1 MSWRR
6 RLLGTTALIGLSV
19 LCLRPVLTTGIERR
33 LSEQL
38 RLPVSV
44 GDTQLAMSQNSLQ
57 ILDFQ
62 IDDEICPLSIR
73 ELSLKLDGNGLL
85 FRDCVVE
92 SFIGNGLKWY
102 LPKATESFHTASI
115 RSVTTQDN
123 STVKDIQGIFSQAL
137 RSIKDAEI
145 LSLDRSREIDLKLE
159 SIKNKIDVVL
169 YQSPAPNPLRNSQTV
184 DKLRSDL
191 IAIQALLASDRV
203 ESTKVDTA
211 MARSFE
217 LLNAVLESAK
227 KNPPNATNTT
237 DEIRNVIRENALRLV
252 AERVQ
257 PFAVAAEASYRR
269 FLKQLLTDGITES
282 AGPKAPV
289 LLRAG
294 RELVTE
300 KIPQREFALKRGRV
314 TGLSTIGENNL
325 TTEILISSIRLKHQ
339 DANVLQ
345 ISWTPQGDDGPK
357 TICKIG
363 PSIGSDNKIS
373 HLLSLNQKED
383 NFEVAVKVDY
393 KPLGRDLSISF
404 PLCHVL
410 DDKLG
415 LDPDFIAVFKD
426 ICETLRLNLTANS
439 QSSLETPVIAVSN
452 AWIVDDEANAKI
464 QSALDE
470 AMEQYLDARQESWLH
485 NTQSEHATSK
495 HLLESRKLAIE
506 EERNFRHSTWSD
518 TLKMMESKLNSIDR
532 AASNSLPRDSNVVR

>member
-62 IDDEICPLSIR
+62 IDDEICPMSIR

-85 FRDCVVE
+85 YRDCVIE

-102 LPKATESFHTASI
+102 LPKATESVHTASI
-115 RSVTTQDN
+115 PSVTTQDN
-123 STVKDIQGIFSQAL
+123 SAVKDIHGIFSQAL

-145 LSLDRSREIDLKLE
+145 LSLDRSREIDLKME
-159 SIKNKIDVVL
+159 SIKNKIDEVL
-169 YQSPAPNPLRNSQTV
+169 HQSPAPNPLRNSHAV

-203 ESTKVDTA
+203 ESTKVGTS
-211 MARSFE
+211 MTRSFE
-217 LLNAVLESAK
+217 QLNSVLESAQ
-227 KNPPNATNTT
+227 KNPPKATNTT

-269 FLKQLLTDGITES
+269 FLKQLLIDSHAES
-282 AGPKAPV
+282 VGPKTPI
-289 LLRAG
+289 LIHAG

-300 KIPQREFALKRGRV
+300 RIRQREFALKRGKV
-314 TGLSTIGENNL
+314 TGLTAISENNL
-325 TTEILISSIRLKHQ
+325 TTEILISSIRLKHH

-345 ISWTPQGDDGPK
+345 ISWTPQNDDGPK

-393 KPLGRDLSISF
+393 KTSGRDLLISF

-415 LDPDFIAVFKD
+415 LDPDFIVVFKD

-439 QSSLETPVIAVSN
+439 QSSLEAPVIAVSN

-470 AMEQYLDARQESWLH
+470 AMEQYLDARRESWLQH
-485 NTQSEHATSK
+485 MQSEHATSK

-518 TLKMMESKLNSIDR
+518 TLKMME
-532 AASNSLPRDSNVVR
+532 